1 MKKLKVLILAIVL
14 FIISA
19 IVIILMG
26 KTYTIK
32 IDRNDYSG
40 NLNECNLIIENE
52 KIVKC
57 IDKSVKNGTLNIRL
71 KSISKGKTSLIIS
84 SPGNSFSTIKS
95 IYVHDGGIITYND
108 YFGDSTGSII
118 IPISITIWIAYV
130 VLIIIKKY
138 KEELNKNMYQYKNVT
153 YLGLIIFLVFT
164 LINQLYTIFNY
175 KGLIYTI
182 RAIIGLCS
190 SFSSF
195 LLPIAFVL
203 SVLVTISNIMLVKK
217 EGMNLRNLLGVFLGM
232 FFCFSTVFPYI
243 LNDILQNATWIDV
256 HNEQGIATYI
266 QEFIEV
272 TIYTIVTYIECV
284 LIGTI
289 ILGFKSSKNKP
300 KYDKDCIII
309 LGCQIRKDGNLTNL
323 LKGRVDRAIEF
334 AKMQKQNT
342 NKDIIFVPSG
352 GKGNDEVV
360 SEAIAMKNYLLK
372 QGVKEENILIEDKS
386 TNTFEN
392 IKYSNNLIKEKIDNA
407 KMVFSTTNYHVFRA
421 GCIATQQNLNI
432 EGIGAKTKSY
442 F

>member
-195 LLPIAFVL
+195 L
-203 SVLVTISNIMLVKK
+203 
-217 EGMNLRNLLGVFLGM
+217 
-232 FFCFSTVFPYI
+232 
-243 LNDILQNATWIDV
+243 
-256 HNEQGIATYI
+256 
-266 QEFIEV
+266 
-272 TIYTIVTYIECV
+272 
-284 LIGTI
+284 
-289 ILGFKSSKNKP
+289 
-300 KYDKDCIII
+300 
-309 LGCQIRKDGNLTNL
+309 
-323 LKGRVDRAIEF
+323 
-334 AKMQKQNT
+334 
-342 NKDIIFVPSG
+342 
-352 GKGNDEVV
+352 
-360 SEAIAMKNYLLK
+360 
-372 QGVKEENILIEDKS
+372 
-386 TNTFEN
+386 FE
-392 IKYSNNLIKEKIDNA
+392 S
-407 KMVFSTTNYHVFRA
+407 
-421 GCIATQQNLNI
+421 
-432 EGIGAKTKSY
+432 
-442 F
+442 